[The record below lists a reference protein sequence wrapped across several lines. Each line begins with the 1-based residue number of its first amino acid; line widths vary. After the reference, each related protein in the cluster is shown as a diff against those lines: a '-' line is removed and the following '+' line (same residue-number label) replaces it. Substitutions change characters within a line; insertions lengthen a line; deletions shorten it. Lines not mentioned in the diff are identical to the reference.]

1 MVRLIVGEKG
11 KGKTKILLDQVN
23 KGVENFPGS
32 VVYLDK
38 SSKHMHELSNKVR
51 LINVKEYALA
61 NSDEFVGF
69 ILGLLSGNY
78 DIQEVFIDSY
88 LAIANLVDA
97 DISANLD
104 RLEDISKKFNI
115 NFTLS
120 VSCGKESI
128 PEKFSSN
135 ISVCL

>member
-23 KGVENFPGS
+23 NDVKDAAGS

-51 LINVKEYALA
+51 LINVKEYNLI
-61 NSDEFVGF
+61 NSDEFIGF

-78 DIQEVFIDSY
+78 DIQEIFIDSY
-88 LAIANLVDA
+88 LKVANIDGTNME
-97 DISANLD
+97 SNLD
-104 RLEDISKKFNI
+104 RLEDISKNFNI

-120 VSCGKESI
+120 VSCGKESV
-128 PEKFSSN
+128 PEKYASN
-135 ISVCL
+135 IAVCL

>member
-23 KGVENFPGS
+23 NDVKDSTGS

-38 SSKHMHELSNKVR
+38 STKHMHELSNKVR
-51 LINVKEYALA
+51 LINVKEYNLI
-61 NSDEFVGF
+61 NSDEFIGF

-78 DIQEVFIDSY
+78 DIQEIFIDSY
-88 LAIANLVDA
+88 LKVANIEGEDML
-97 DISANLD
+97 ANLD
-104 RLEDISKKFNI
+104 RLEDISKNFNI

-120 VSCGKESI
+120 VSCGKESV
-128 PEKFSSN
+128 PEKYASN
-135 ISVCL
+135 IAVCL

>member
-23 KGVENFPGS
+23 NDIKNSTGS

-38 SSKHMHELSNKVR
+38 SAKHMHELSNKVR
-51 LINVKEYALA
+51 LINVKEYNLI
-61 NSDEFVGF
+61 NSDEFIGF

-78 DIQEVFIDSY
+78 DIQEIFIDSY
-88 LAIANLVDA
+88 LKVANIEGEDML
-97 DISANLD
+97 SNLD
-104 RLEDISKKFNI
+104 RLEDISKNFNI

-120 VSCGKESI
+120 VSCGKESV
-128 PEKFSSN
+128 PEKYASN
-135 ISVCL
+135 IAVCL

>member
-23 KGVENFPGS
+23 NEVKNTEGS

-38 SSKHMHELSNKVR
+38 STKHMHELSNKVR
-51 LINVKEYALA
+51 LINVKEYNLI
-61 NSDEFVGF
+61 NSDEFIGF

-78 DIQEVFIDSY
+78 DIQEIFIDSY
-88 LAIANLVDA
+88 LKVAN
-97 DISANLD
+97 IEGENMIANLD
-104 RLEDISKKFNI
+104 RLEEISKNFNI

-120 VSCGKESI
+120 VSCGKESV
-128 PEKFSSN
+128 PEKYASN
-135 ISVCL
+135 IAVCL